1 MNKFT
6 VGTLI
11 AAALALIGVGA
22 GAVYENHQTNKK
34 VGKSMEELKNASVR
48 EISEGLLKE
57 AVTKA
62 ADMAVDKYVRNDNE
76 SILSKANSRL
86 TSEIDS
92 LVRGRYDEVTND
104 VSERLAKH
112 VAQLDNPDK
121 LKKAVRERAE
131 DILVKRFDN
140 DLDDL
145 KRRAEDAFDDANE
158 RYENKLDDAIDR
170 FEEKLDDKVEGYVD
184 SLSSM
189 KKVYDT
195 LEKALSGHRGDRD
208 GKEIR
213 FTLG

>member
-6 VGTLI
+6 VGTLV
-11 AAALALIGVGA
+11 AAALALLGIGA
-22 GAVYENHQTNKK
+22 GTLYENHQTNKK

-57 AVTKA
+57 AVAKA
-62 ADMAVDKYVRNDNE
+62 ADMAVDKYVRSDND

-86 TSEIDS
+86 GSEIEN
-92 LVRGRYDEVTND
+92 LVRSRYDEVTDD
-104 VSERLAKH
+104 VSGRLAKH

-145 KRRAEDAFDDANE
+145 KRRAEDAFEDANE
-158 RYENKLDDAIDR
+158 RYENKLEDVVEK
-170 FEEKLDDKVEGYVD
+170 FEEKLDDKLDGYSD
-184 SLSSM
+184 NLASM
-189 KKVYDT
+189 KKVY
-195 LEKALSGHRGDRD
+195 ESIERAFNGHRGDRD